1 MTEITSID
9 TTSQANHRLMVKSAD
24 TLASYRAHL
33 EANQALHNAR
43 EQRIGVEPRSGTL
56 YG

>member
-9 TTSQANHRLMVKSAD
+9 TTSQANHRLMVKFAD